1 MKIKH
6 PGPAEVKKDSH
17 LHGPMI
23 KIPNSYFDEIY
34 EMMIGKAASL
44 TKGFGGPSHVDADH
58 FRHMLLS
65 KKLKQKV
72 KTFENKLLYY
82 HEI

>member
-23 KIPNSYFDEIY
+23 KIPNSYFDEVY
-34 EMMIGKAASL
+34 EMMIGKATSL

-65 KKLKQKV
+65 KKF
-72 KTFENKLLYY
+72 KTEGKNL
-82 HEI
+82 